1 MKLQP
6 RVLYNCVQGATR
18 CNARYLITGQR
29 PASQG
34 LVLAPQLTLLGIEK
48 LVAKALQRP
57 LLVFF
62 FDQEGDVV
70 V

>member
-6 RVLYNCVQGATR
+6 RVLCNSVQGETR
-18 CNARYLITGQR
+18 CNAQCLYNGQR
-29 PASQG
+29 PALQG

-48 LVAKALQRP
+48 LVAKTLQGP

-62 FDQEGDVV
+62 FD
-70 V
+70 

>member
-6 RVLYNCVQGATR
+6 RVLCNSVQGETR

-34 LVLAPQLTLLGIEK
+34 LVLALQLTLLGIEK

-62 FDQEGDVV
+62 FD
-70 V
+70 

>member
-6 RVLYNCVQGATR
+6 RVLCNSVQGETR
-18 CNARYLITGQR
+18 CNAWYLITGQR
-29 PASQG
+29 PTSQG

-48 LVAKALQRP
+48 LVAKTLQGP

-62 FDQEGDVV
+62 FD
-70 V
+70 

>member
-6 RVLYNCVQGATR
+6 RVLYNCVRGATR
-18 CNARYLITGQR
+18 CNARSLYNGQR
-29 PASQG
+29 PALQG
-34 LVLAPQLTLLGIEK
+34 LVLAPRLTLLGIEK

-62 FDQEGDVV
+62 FD
-70 V
+70 

>member
-18 CNARYLITGQR
+18 CNARYLNNSQR
-29 PASQG
+29 PALQG

-48 LVAKALQRP
+48 PVAKALQRP

-62 FDQEGDVV
+62 FD
-70 V
+70 